1 MLCCRFG
8 NCIGIENTGSP
19 QGEPGAGGF
28 RTQEGTSRCSITLSA
43 ARGIVLDLT
52 GQADELVE
60 LEVLDE
66 DVDVEVILGLER
78 DGMDEL
84 LEVLLEVLLD
94 VEDVVLEEDVELE
107 VLLDDED
114 VVLEE
119 DVELERAQF
128 PSAPHTAPTPG

>member
-1 MLCCRFG
+1 
-8 NCIGIENTGSP
+8 
-19 QGEPGAGGF
+19 
-28 RTQEGTSRCSITLSA
+28 
-43 ARGIVLDLT
+43 VLDLT